1 MKISTGARHVKK
13 VCSNFSNYQT
23 VIFWLAGTVRR
34 LAAPGLLAMLCAMPA
49 AQAARDALKGTYF
62 ENTRLIYQEGALQG
76 KSIVL
81 NNNSDSEFLLQSY
94 ISPRDAAT
102 GLPGTSTRDFL
113 VTPPLV
119 RLAAHQTRTLRVL
132 RTGGDF
138 PTDRE
143 SVFFLTARL
152 IPGEDAPGGKPKAQ
166 DGVVMKYVSALSVK
180 LFWRPAGLDKPN
192 AVEETA
198 GKLKAAVHGD
208 TLTLTNP
215 TPYWVTFRTLTIG
228 GVDVPSTDLVRMVPP
243 LGSQQWT
250 LPKGVKRTA
259 GVIPLTW
266 IAIKENGFDTQPF
279 LNPAPV
285 IADTA
290 AQTKP

>member
-1 MKISTGARHVKK
+1 VKK
-13 VCSNFSNYQT
+13 NLFVVQQCS
-23 VIFWLAGTVRR
+23 WLAGTARR
-34 LAAPGLLAMLCAMPA
+34 LAVPCLLAALCTAPY
-49 AQAARDALKGTYF
+49 AQAARDVLKGTYF
-62 ENTRLIYQEGALQG
+62 ETTRLIYPEGAMQG

-81 NNNSDSEFLLQSY
+81 NNNSDGEFLLQSY

-102 GLPGTSTRDFL
+102 GLPGEPTRDFL

-132 RTGGDF
+132 RTGGNF

-143 SVFFLTARL
+143 SVFFLTARM

-166 DGVVMKYVSALSVK
+166 NSVVMKYVSALSVK
-180 LFWRPAGLDKPN
+180 VFWRPEGLDKPN
-192 AVEETA
+192 AVEDAA

-228 GVDVPSTDLVRMVPP
+228 GADVPSADLMRMVPP
-243 LGSQQWT
+243 LGSQDWT
-250 LPKGVKRTA
+250 LPKGAKRTA
-259 GVIPLTW
+259 GVIPVTW
-266 IAIKENGFDTQPF
+266 TAIKENGFDTQPF

-285 IADTA
+285 IADA
-290 AQTKP
+290 ARNKP